1 MKMYN
6 YNISRH
12 RINFSY
18 NKDANKKIILEY
30 MLKEIFFRKYNFEKI
45 IKNKFSFQM
54 N

>member
-30 MLKEIFFRKYNFEKI
+30 AKRNFF
-45 IKNKFSFQM
+45 
-54 N
+54 